1 MNPHLSQDELL
12 DQMYG
17 VGAKEAHLRECGECS
32 GRMQAL
38 LATKARLR
46 AETPALQSNADATVS
61 DEFLAAQRRSIYAR
75 LDRDAAMH
83 VRWVPALA
91 FAGLL
96 AMGLILYR
104 PHAQYGPAHSTDT
117 TARVELNARAEV
129 NEAVNVG
136 VNNDAQ
142 LVSDLYSMEDS
153 VEPLAAAP
161 IHGLFEETAGA
172 AQQ

>member
-1 MNPHLSQDELL
+1 MCASAPSVRPDA
-12 DQMYG
+12 G
-17 VGAKEAHLRECGECS
+17 AVGSRKPGCG
-32 GRMQAL
+32 RR
-38 LATKARLR
+38 RLPCNQ
-46 AETPALQSNADATVS
+46 TQTLTVS
-61 DEFLAAQRRSIYAR
+61 DAFLAAQRRSIYAR
-75 LDRDAAMH
+75 LDRDAAIH

-161 IHGLFEETAGA
+161 IHGLFEDTAGA